1 MSSWSCQRSD
11 ATATTTDSSVCG
23 DRREHAR
30 HHHGRRY
37 RHHYD
42 SDSDSDEGDHRKRNE
57 DVHRR
62 ARARRHEPHRRRAK
76 VAPRRSEPWSGEEL
90 DSYDSSSNSSDGS
103 GSDSDIDTDS
113 DTDSEGRG
121 RPRKERWLDRKR
133 AMRAKRERKLQPK
146 GLRIGHGNYL
156 LGKRK
161 EEWELLREIKKKE
174 KKILRKQRQGKAVPY
189 QPVVVGELP
198 QVQALTYACQND
210 PACVTGVVMKV
221 MTQHATGAQLITGAA
236 NAEGTSNLLFAND
249 VSYGSGWGASGGGC
263 SQSVA
268 PAQWWPNSNGWSN
281 ASAPTMQSKGIYTTE
296 GTWKPPYAGQTTGPS
311 WLTRPFTTPS
321 RTTTANDPNLIVWGD
336 NMLPPAPTQLGRAK
350 LNCYTFPPGV
360 R

>member
-1 MSSWSCQRSD
+1 M
-11 ATATTTDSSVCG
+11 
-23 DRREHAR
+23 
-30 HHHGRRY
+30 
-37 RHHYD
+37 
-42 SDSDSDEGDHRKRNE
+42 
-57 DVHRR
+57 
-62 ARARRHEPHRRRAK
+62 RRHEPHRRRAK

-90 DSYDSSSNSSDGS
+90 DSYDSSSGSSDGS

-161 EEWELLREIKKKE
+161 EEWELLREIKKNE

-210 PACVTGVVMKV
+210 PACVTGVVMGV
-221 MTQHATGAQLITGAA
+221 MTQHAAGAQFVAGAA
-236 NAEGTSNLLFAND
+236 NAEARPDPPFVKN
-249 VSYGSGWGASGGGC
+249 VSYGSRWGISSGACSGGAANIQG
-263 SQSVA
+263 
-268 PAQWWPNSNGWSN
+268 WPVSNGWSN
-281 ASAPTMQSKGIYTTE
+281 ASEPTMQSKGIYTTE
-296 GTWKPPYAGQTTGPS
+296 GTWKPPYAGQTAAAPS
-311 WLTRPFTTPS
+311 WLTRPFIAPS
-321 RTTTANDPNLIVWGD
+321 RTTTSSDSNLIVWGD
-336 NMLPPAPTQLGRAK
+336 NMLPPAPTQFAGANQ
-350 LNCYTFPPGV
+350 NCYTVPGV